1 MHFLFSAIV
10 NTSIPNRKRK
20 KVITLGQIMM
30 PSYYEKETE
39 PSGNHAL
46 PQRRDKNI
54 REIEKSIAKKLDYI
68 YALPWICALCMN

>member
-1 MHFLFSAIV
+1 
-10 NTSIPNRKRK
+10 
-20 KVITLGQIMM
+20 MM

-68 YALPWICALCMN
+68 YALLWICAICMNQVCVKYAYINYHTQT